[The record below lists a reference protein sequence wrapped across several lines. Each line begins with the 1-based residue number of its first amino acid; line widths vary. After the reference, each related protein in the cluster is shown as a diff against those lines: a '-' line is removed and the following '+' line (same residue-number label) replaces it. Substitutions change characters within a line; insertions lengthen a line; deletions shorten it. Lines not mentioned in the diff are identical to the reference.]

1 MHSVK
6 QMPSPMQTTVA
17 DIIAFDGVG
26 LQSGRFVRVA
36 IHPAPANTGIMFRR
50 VDVTESRQTIA
61 ARPDTVRQARLCTRI
76 VNEDGVGLETV
87 EHIMAAFA
95 GLGVDNA
102 IVDIDGG
109 EAPILD
115 GSSLPVVEAINRVG
129 IRQLGARRRLLV
141 VTSPISVEHGGGWA
155 KLEPCDHLEIDAE
168 IDFDDTAIGRQRFVY
183 RHGVG
188 SFERELAAARTFCLM
203 RDVAAMQNA
212 GLALGGSLNNAVV
225 VENGAVL
232 NEGGLRMD
240 REFVRHKILDCLGD
254 LYLLGTMM
262 RGRMTASR
270 PGHAMCAK
278 LISTLWNSPACF
290 QIIEDGIAVEHSD
303 GYALP
308 EVAAAAAV

>member
-1 MHSVK
+1 
-6 QMPSPMQTTVA
+6 
-17 DIIAFDGVG
+17 
-26 LQSGRFVRVA
+26 
-36 IHPAPANTGIMFRR
+36 
-50 VDVTESRQTIA
+50 
-61 ARPDTVRQARLCTRI
+61 
-76 VNEDGVGLETV
+76 
-87 EHIMAAFA
+87 
-95 GLGVDNA
+95 
-102 IVDIDGG
+102 
-109 EAPILD
+109 
-115 GSSLPVVEAINRVG
+115 
-129 IRQLGARRRLLV
+129 
-141 VTSPISVEHGGGWA
+141 
-155 KLEPCDHLEIDAE
+155 
-168 IDFDDTAIGRQRFVY
+168 
-183 RHGVG
+183 
-188 SFERELAAARTFCLM
+188 
-203 RDVAAMQNA
+203 MQNA

-254 LYLLGTMM
+254 LYLLGTMT